1 MTVWLCEEVV
11 NTTVLSSTE
20 NPDIIGLLSSI
31 LVMVIDKLAVDWLPP
46 LSVTVTVSVTL
57 LFPQLKSL

>member
-1 MTVWLCEEVV
+1 MTVWLCEEVDK
-11 NTTVLSSTE
+11 TTVLSLTE

-31 LVMVIDKLAVDWLPP
+31 LVIVIDKLAVDWLPA
-46 LSVTVTVSVTL
+46 LSLTVTVSVTL